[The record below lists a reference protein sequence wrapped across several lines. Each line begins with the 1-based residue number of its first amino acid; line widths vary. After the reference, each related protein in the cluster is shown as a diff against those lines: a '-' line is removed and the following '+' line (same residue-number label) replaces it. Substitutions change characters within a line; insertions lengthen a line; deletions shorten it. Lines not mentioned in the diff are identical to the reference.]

1 MSLKFGRTPVELRQ
15 GEGNMCSR
23 PTGDWSPM
31 LIALAVLILT
41 IIAAFS
47 ATNWSI
53 PG

>member
-1 MSLKFGRTPVELRQ
+1 
-15 GEGNMCSR
+15 
-23 PTGDWSPM
+23 M

-47 ATNWSI
+47 ATDWSI